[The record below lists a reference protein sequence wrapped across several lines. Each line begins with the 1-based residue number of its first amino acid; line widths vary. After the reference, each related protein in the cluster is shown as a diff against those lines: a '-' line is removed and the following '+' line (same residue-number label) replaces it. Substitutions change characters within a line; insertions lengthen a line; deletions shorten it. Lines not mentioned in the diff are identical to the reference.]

1 MARKTKLKAAA
12 VKIGATVGRAERTAH
27 KVGKAAKIAREELA
41 ELTKQIRALGRELK
55 KTGKRV
61 RRAVR

>member
-12 VKIGATVGRAERTAH
+12 VKIGATVGRAERTVH
-27 KVGKAAKIAREELA
+27 KVGKAAQIAREELA

-55 KTGKRV
+55 KTSKRM

>member
-12 VKIGATVGRAERTAH
+12 VKIGVTVGRAERTVR
-27 KVGKAAKIAREELA
+27 KVGKAAQIAREELA
-41 ELTKQIRALGRELK
+41 ELTKQIKALGRELK
-55 KTGKRV
+55 KTSRRV